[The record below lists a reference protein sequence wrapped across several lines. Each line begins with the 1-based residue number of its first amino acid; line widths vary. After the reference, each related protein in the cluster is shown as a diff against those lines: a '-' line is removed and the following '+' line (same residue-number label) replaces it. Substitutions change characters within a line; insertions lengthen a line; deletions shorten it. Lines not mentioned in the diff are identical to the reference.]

1 MQLIQIVCIVKP
13 HPMSSHEHITY
24 VGTTISKFLVPV
36 EQIISNIKQRLAK
49 YFVEDAYGNRA
60 EVVVVP
66 PTPHRREHIRPVSD
80 GKFSDNLLSLNQC
93 PIKK

>member
-13 HPMSSHEHITY
+13 QPMSPHEHITH
-24 VGTTISKFLVPV
+24 VGTKISTFLVPV
-36 EQIISNIKQRLAK
+36 EQVISNIKKRLAR
-49 YFVEDAYGNRA
+49 YFVEDVYGNRA

-66 PTPHRREHIRPVSD
+66 QSPHRREHIQTISD

-93 PIKK
+93 PIR